1 MLQLLR
7 QQRWES
13 APYGSLGD
21 GGWQARLFLLNNPA
35 CQTPPLD
42 DFLAALTLFEKVPGT
57 KSGCSFPLALSGGGR
72 ASAPREDPGETG
84 VARGEG
90 FVRPVPLRSAG
101 W

>member
-1 MLQLLR
+1 MEA
-7 QQRWES
+7 W
-13 APYGSLGD
+13 
-21 GGWQARLFLLNNPA
+21 GWRLAGKLFLLNNPA

-42 DFLAALTLFEKVPGT
+42 DFLAALTLFRESSRDK

-72 ASAPREDPGETG
+72 ASQAPREDQETG
-84 VARGEG
+84 WPEEKG